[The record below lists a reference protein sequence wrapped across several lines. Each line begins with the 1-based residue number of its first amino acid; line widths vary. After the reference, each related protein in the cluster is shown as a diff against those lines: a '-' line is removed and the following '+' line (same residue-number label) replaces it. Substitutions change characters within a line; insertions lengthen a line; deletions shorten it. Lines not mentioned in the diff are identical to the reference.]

1 MSWKD
6 DIEKS
11 LSTGGKTP
19 THSEVMKE
27 LREEWRQF
35 NHVKQVA
42 EREMAIRKQR
52 FAEVEQDGM
61 KQLGEE
67 FMNENQILWDEPEHE

>member
-1 MSWKD
+1 
-6 DIEKS
+6 
-11 LSTGGKTP
+11 
-19 THSEVMKE
+19 MKE

-42 EREMAIRKQR
+42 EREMAIRKER
-52 FAEVEQDGM
+52 FTEVEQDGM
-61 KQLGEE
+61 KQLGEV